1 MLNGVKMTNFER
13 VKKYYNEFE
22 EKNRLNIDN
31 SGKLEFEMS
40 MRILKKYL
48 PSKATILDLGGA
60 SGTYTIPLAQM
71 GYTMFLA
78 DLSPKL
84 IEEAKEIIKEK
95 NLKNIETCD
104 VINAIDLR
112 KYEDNKFDVVI
123 LFGPL
128 YHLLETKEREKCIQ
142 EVNRVLKKDG
152 IVFAS
157 FIPYLAGSIALIDRY
172 FRHPD
177 QVNIENLKN
186 VFSTG
191 IFNNASEH
199 GFQEG
204 YYAKAEEIERL
215 FSDKGFEKIDLL
227 SIRGVGYEKEDNIYN
242 VEDED
247 MFENIISIIEKT
259 SRQKEIIETCG
270 HAMYIGKKK
279 N

>member
-1 MLNGVKMTNFER
+1 MTDFKRIEE
-13 VKKYYNEFE
+13 YYNEFE
-22 EKNRLNIDN
+22 EKNRLNRDN

-48 PSKATILDLGGA
+48 PQKATILDLGGA

-95 NLKNIETCD
+95 NLNNVKTCD
-104 VINAIDLR
+104 VMNAIDLS
-112 KYEDNKFDVVI
+112 KYEDNQFDVVI

-128 YHLLETKEREKCIQ
+128 YHLLDSVEREKCIQ

-157 FIPYLAGSIALIDRY
+157 FIPYLAGSIAIIDRY
-172 FRHPD
+172 FRHPE
-177 QVNIENLKN
+177 QVNIKNLEN

-191 IFNNASEH
+191 MFNNASKK

-204 YYAKAEEIERL
+204 YYAKAQEIERL
-215 FSDKGFEKIDLL
+215 FSNNGFEKKDLL
-227 SIRGVGYEKEDNIYN
+227 SIRGVGYEKEDNIYK
-242 VEDED
+242 VEDEV

-259 SRQKEIIETCG
+259 AREKEVIETCG
-270 HAMYIGKKK
+270 HAMYIGKKFK
-279 N
+279 NI

>member
-1 MLNGVKMTNFER
+1 MTDFKRIEE
-13 VKKYYNEFE
+13 YYNEFE
-22 EKNRLNIDN
+22 EKNRLNRDN

-48 PSKATILDLGGA
+48 PQKATILDLGGA

-95 NLKNIETCD
+95 NLNNVKTCD
-104 VINAIDLR
+104 VMNAIDLS
-112 KYEDNKFDVVI
+112 KYEDNQFDVVI

-128 YHLLETKEREKCIQ
+128 YHLLDIAERERCIQ

-157 FIPYLAGSIALIDRY
+157 FIPYLAGSIAIIDRY
-172 FRHPD
+172 FRHPE
-177 QVNIENLKN
+177 QVNIKNLEN

-191 IFNNASEH
+191 MFNNASKK

-204 YYAKAEEIERL
+204 YYAKAQEIERL
-215 FSDKGFEKIDLL
+215 FSNNGFEKKDLL
-227 SIRGVGYEKEDNIYN
+227 SIRGVGYEKEDNIYK
-242 VEDED
+242 VEDEV

-259 SRQKEIIETCG
+259 AREKEVIETCG
-270 HAMYIGKKK
+270 HAMYIGKKFK
-279 N
+279 NI

>member
-1 MLNGVKMTNFER
+1 MTNF
-13 VKKYYNEFE
+13 KKIEEYYNAFE
-22 EKNRLNIDN
+22 EKDRLNRDN

-48 PSKATILDLGGA
+48 PQNAIILDLGGA
-60 SGTYTIPLAQM
+60 SGTYTVPLAQM

-95 NLKNIETCD
+95 NLNNVKVCD
-104 VINAIDLR
+104 VMNAIDLS

-128 YHLLETKEREKCIQ
+128 YHLLDIVEREKCIQ

-157 FIPYLAGSIALIDRY
+157 FIPYLAGSIAIIDRY
-172 FRHPD
+172 FRHPE
-177 QVNIENLKN
+177 QVNIKNLEN
-186 VFSTG
+186 VFATG
-191 IFNNASEH
+191 MFNNASNK

-204 YYAKAEEIERL
+204 YYAKAQEIERL
-215 FSDKGFEKIDLL
+215 FSDKGFVKIDLL
-227 SIRGVGYEKEDNIYN
+227 SIRGIGYEKEDNIYK
-242 VEDED
+242 VEDGV

-259 SRQKEIIETCG
+259 AREKEIVETCG
-270 HAMYIGKKK
+270 HAMYIGKKSK
-279 N
+279 NI